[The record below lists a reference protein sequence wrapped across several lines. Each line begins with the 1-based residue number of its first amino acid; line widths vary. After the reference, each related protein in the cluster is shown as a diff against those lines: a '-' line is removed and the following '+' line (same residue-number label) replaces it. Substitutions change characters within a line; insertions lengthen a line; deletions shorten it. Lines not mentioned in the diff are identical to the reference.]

1 MNTGRDYIGME
12 IREILKEKGRD
23 VLSISSDASI
33 ADIAVSMK
41 ERKIGA
47 LMVEDNGV
55 LKGIVTERDIVLI
68 LANTGGDLRG
78 LEVSDIMVNSENL
91 MVAELDDLGDQVMAV
106 MIQKGIRH
114 MPIIDTGAIVGIISI
129 RDVVKA
135 HVKELK
141 AGML

>member
-106 MIQKGIRH
+106 MKGCCK
-114 MPIIDTGAIVGIISI
+114 GACQG
-129 RDVVKA
+129 A
-135 HVKELK
+135 
-141 AGML
+141 